1 LIPNTRI
8 QEEKKCSCEDL
19 HHTLMSDQMKHVKSK
34 KPLPT
39 HEEIEKIVHQAFPKP
54 DAMCP
59 GLCVELQNVIDE
71 LEDATTPKMK
81 AQLTA
86 RLHSIGAAMKAL
98 HLHTAVGE
106 QQQVGAWMGGQLA

>member
-1 LIPNTRI
+1 
-8 QEEKKCSCEDL
+8 
-19 HHTLMSDQMKHVKSK
+19 MSDQMKHVKSN

-59 GLCVELQNVIDE
+59 GLCAELQNVIDE

-86 RLHSIGAAMKAL
+86 RLHSIGAAMKAM
-98 HLHTAVGE
+98 HCTCTP
-106 QQQVGAWMGGQLA
+106 Q